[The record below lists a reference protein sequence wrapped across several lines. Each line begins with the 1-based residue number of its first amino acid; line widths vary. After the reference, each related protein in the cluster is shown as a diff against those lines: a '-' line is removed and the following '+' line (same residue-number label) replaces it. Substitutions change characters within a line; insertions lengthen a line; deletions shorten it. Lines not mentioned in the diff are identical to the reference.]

1 MLGPLAHR
9 PLSYHH
15 FPQLWI
21 LCLCDFSV
29 EKYCLTGGT
38 GGWVPG
44 TCEEKSGKRPSERSV
59 QKKKISTK
67 WTAFPACILACA
79 ESRGCWNKWARLI
92 EGNFAHIF
100 LFWLFFCVE
109 SCCKRKQKTKNKRI
123 QPKTFSLWNKIF
135 SRDEFIFTTWG
146 CRCVASHTKEI
157 HGVFW
162 IYDFWYTHTTLT
174 LTVLLPATS
183 NSERTNWP
191 SVLINFK
198 WLEFFAIFSQQS
210 FSEGNWKPSFFVC

>member
-1 MLGPLAHR
+1 MKGQSRRRKSAPNGQLSQLASLPVR
-9 PLSYHH
+9 NPEAAG
-15 FPQLWI
+15 I
-21 LCLCDFSV
+21 
-29 EKYCLTGGT
+29 
-38 GGWVPG
+38 
-44 TCEEKSGKRPSERSV
+44 SEQDWFR
-59 QKKKISTK
+59 
-67 WTAFPACILACA
+67 
-79 ESRGCWNKWARLI
+79 
-92 EGNFAHIF
+92 GNFAHIF

-146 CRCVASHTKEI
+146 CRCVAPHTKEI

-174 LTVLLPATS
+174 LIVLLPATS